1 MAEDHVSRDEHRAD
15 MAELRSEFKEEI
27 AGLRQEMTV
36 LTKTMKANQQTM
48 LLRFEQVERQ
58 RQEDRQVMLQQF
70 QQVDQRHNDLLAMM
84 NQRFDQIDQQRQEDR
99 QAMLQRFDQM
109 DQQRQEDRQAMLQQ
123 FQQVDQRFA
132 QHETRLVSLENWM
145 RTTFVTVAVV
155 AVGVAA
161 QLFYTLMRFGLKPPT
176 GGP

>member
-27 AGLRQEMTV
+27 ASLRQEITT
-36 LTKTMKANQQTM
+36 LTKTMEANQQTM
-48 LLRFEQVERQ
+48 LLRFEQA
-58 RQEDRQVMLQQF
+58 
-70 QQVDQRHNDLLAMM
+70 DQRHSDLLAMM
-84 NQRFDQIDQQRQEDR
+84 NQRFDQ
-99 QAMLQRFDQM
+99 
-109 DQQRQEDRQAMLQQ
+109 
-123 FQQVDQRFA
+123 VDQRFNQMEQQRQA
-132 QHETRLVSLENWM
+132 DRQEINQRFVQHETRLGSMENWM

>member
-27 AGLRQEMTV
+27 AGLRQEITV
-36 LTKTMKANQQTM
+36 LTKTMEANQQTM
-48 LLRFEQVERQ
+48 LLRFGQA
-58 RQEDRQVMLQQF
+58 
-70 QQVDQRHNDLLAMM
+70 DQRHSDLLAMM
-84 NQRFDQIDQQRQEDR
+84 NQRFDQVEQQRQEDR
-99 QAMLQRFDQM
+99 QATMQQFRQVDQRFNQI
-109 DQQRQEDRQAMLQQ
+109 
-123 FQQVDQRFA
+123 DQRFA
-132 QHETRLVSLENWM
+132 QHESRLASMENWM